1 MAVFR
6 FRVSGQVF
14 EFDDDPALLMGSEL
28 ELIEERV
35 GDLLDWGRRIS
46 DGPLKYR
53 DILVVTYLAARRA
66 GDTRPW
72 SEFIAT
78 IAPLTFQIVEDE
90 TPPHVRAEVPAPP
103 ADAIPPDLAAKVADL
118 IRAQGGA
125 ASL

>member
-1 MAVFR
+1 MTVFR

-14 EFDDDPALLMGSEL
+14 EFDDNRALLMGSEL

-35 GDLLDWGRRIS
+35 GDLIDWGRRVS
-46 DGPLKYR
+46 DGHLGYR

-90 TPPHVRAEVPAPP
+90 KPPQVRSEVPATP

-118 IRAQGGA
+118 IRAQAAAA
-125 ASL
+125 AS